1 MAAAANDLADE
12 LEKHHHVAV
21 AAIAMLF
28 GRFGVQ
34 AAADGDAAAADYDAA
49 PADDDDAADNDTAAD
64 QDVVLLGVQ
73 PLAMSPKP
81 KVGMT

>member
-1 MAAAANDLADE
+1 VAAA
-12 LEKHHHVAV
+12 